1 MGLTFTERRRRISLL
16 GWPSD
21 VISIDPKPDDD
32 SCPDYHLNGNHCRRD
47 PRPSPVHT
55 VIFWVPG
62 NPGQHDWY
70 NSDFMDVLSGLGQ
83 GYAVRSVSH
92 AGHGFLGKS
101 NRDHDGSNDNF
112 ITDVEDCCRFRG
124 KNHGTDSVS
133 PLIPWTVE
141 GQVLHKIAYVDSLLS
156 SIAEEN
162 RQRQIQTKNHQ
173 KHQGQRSCE
182 FIPDLKFILIGHS
195 FGCHVIQRMC
205 VLRPDI
211 LERIS
216 GLLFLMPYLRTK
228 PSFATDQ
235 RMLDFGAS
243 RSELLIALS
252 TKITQALWFFPH
264 STFQSVI
271 RKGLQSASSD
281 SGDNDGGGVEDEI
294 IANVIV
300 KLLRNPIY
308 PRNFFELGTEE
319 IRDVPNEIDIAA
331 LRLLSSH
338 RSSLSQNTTKD
349 SDCQL
354 ERPRKQQQQHRPI
367 FILYAGDND
376 QWSPAFHGEEIKAFQ
391 SANLLPPSI
400 KTTKIPGLRH
410 DYVCQSRLVRSKV
423 NDWIISNILEME
435 NGIAP
440 RTNAADS
447 SSESQ
452 NMPRPT
458 PTMLPSKL

>member
-1 MGLTFTERRRRISLL
+1 MGSTFTERRRRISLL

-21 VISIDPKPDDD
+21 VISIDPKP
-32 SCPDYHLNGNHCRRD
+32 NHRRRH

-55 VIFWVPG
+55 VLFWVPG

-70 NSDFMDVLSGLGQ
+70 NSGFMDVLSGLGQ

-112 ITDVEDCCRFRG
+112 ITDVEDHCHLRG
-124 KNHGTDSVS
+124 KKHGSGSVS
-133 PLIPWTVE
+133 PIVPWTVE
-141 GQVLHKIAYVDSLLS
+141 GQVLHKIAYFDRLLS

-162 RQRQIQTKNHQ
+162 RQRQIQRENH
-173 KHQGQRSCE
+173 HTYQGQCSCE
-182 FIPDLKFILIGHS
+182 FMPDLKFILIGHS

-216 GLLFLMPYLRTK
+216 GFLFLMPYIRTK
-228 PSFATDQ
+228 PSVAIDQ
-235 RMLDFGAS
+235 RTLEFGAS

-252 TKITQALWFFPH
+252 TKITQALRFFPH
-264 STFQSVI
+264 PAFQSVI
-271 RKGLQSASSD
+271 RKGLQID
-281 SGDNDGGGVEDEI
+281 SGDSGGAENEI
-294 IANVIV
+294 IAKITA
-300 KLLRNPIY
+300 KLLRNPVY

-319 IRDVPNEIDIAA
+319 IRDIPNEIDIAA

-338 RSSLSQNTTKD
+338 RSSLPQSTTMD
-349 SDCQL
+349 SDRQL
-354 ERPRKQQQQHRPI
+354 ERPRKQQEHRRI

-410 DYVCQSRLVRSKV
+410 DYVCQNRLVRSKV
-423 NDWIISNILEME
+423 NDWIISNILEMKI
-435 NGIAP
+435 GIAP
-440 RTNAADS
+440 RTKAADRR
-447 SSESQ
+447 SESRTILHEGFDVGSPR
-452 NMPRPT
+452 PRPT
-458 PTMLPSKL
+458 STMLPSKL